1 MGLGSSP
8 PFLPFGFIWHVVKDG
23 EGPLSGASIAPW
35 ATEQGATSP
44 QPSIPAPVHAIN
56 MGTVELL
63 PAGGAA
69 ASLLHALVLL
79 LVLLQRKRE
88 PGMTSTG
95 IAAGLQLSRRRVVFC
110 CKAVVAGVLQI
121 WVAQI
126 QPQLCPILSVPISL
140 GPNWRRRWG
149 IL

>member
-63 PAGGAA
+63 PAEGAA

-79 LVLLQRKRE
+79 LVLLQRE
-88 PGMTSTG
+88 SQG
-95 IAAGLQLSRRRVVFC
+95 
-110 CKAVVAGVLQI
+110 
-121 WVAQI
+121 
-126 QPQLCPILSVPISL
+126 
-140 GPNWRRRWG
+140 
-149 IL
+149 